1 MKNLKPLFAA
11 ALLLV
16 GAPALAVDTPH
27 DGSVSSSVT
36 ECQSC
41 HRLHGGGG
49 TLTQFP
55 SNNDACLTC
64 HDSLVPIPN
73 ANHLFTPAW
82 SAAGREGTPGTGGD
96 QHRWSGS
103 PTGLGAQLPLDA
115 GMAGY
120 LAADP
125 NLQCAVCHDTHGKK
139 DALGMPT
146 QQTFA
151 PNSPHASYRF
161 GVAMPPNGGGG
172 GRMKLVTVTDG
183 GYPPLQAAYA
193 IRIKAGNTLEI
204 SHDYKKLGAAATW
217 VSTIPFTV
225 GDTSANDVGLD
236 DPSVMVRFTAAPAV
250 GNVWEFYVSYPFL
263 RAPNDLDQM
272 CLDCHR
278 DRDMNHLC
286 VEGGAGCTAGT
297 GKVFSHPVKEALNA
311 NAQGYDVAAPLDADG
326 SVTSSTTDGLDA
338 SAAVVPNPSNDLKLV
353 GGQVGCTTCHAP
365 HNADSN
371 SLSVDVR

>member
-1 MKNLKPLFAA
+1 MKNFKPLFAA
-11 ALLLV
+11 ALVLV
-16 GAPALAVDTPH
+16 AAPALAVDTPH
-27 DGSVSSSVT
+27 DGTVSSSVT

-64 HDSLVPIPN
+64 HDSLVPVPN
-73 ANHLFTPAW
+73 GNHLFTPAW
-82 SAAGREGTPGTGGD
+82 STAGREATPSTGGD

-103 PTGLGAQLPLDA
+103 PTGLGAQVPLNGDMAVYLPGGA
-115 GMAGY
+115 TM
-120 LAADP
+120 
-125 NLQCAVCHDTHGKK
+125 QCAVCHDTHGKR
-139 DALGMPT
+139 DAFGVPIQETL
-146 QQTFA
+146 A

-161 GVAMPPNGGGG
+161 DVAMPPNSGGA
-172 GRMKLVTVTDG
+172 GRMKLMTVTDG
-183 GYPPLQAAYA
+183 GFQPVPAAYA
-193 IRIKAGNTLEI
+193 IRIRAGGTTFEI
-204 SHDYKKLGAAATW
+204 SHDYKKLGASATW
-217 VSTIPFTV
+217 VASIPFTV
-225 GDTSANDVGLD
+225 GTDVGLD
-236 DPSVMVRFTAAPAV
+236 DPSVLVRFTVAPAA
-250 GNVWEFYVSYPFL
+250 GDIWEFYVSYPFL

-286 VEGGAGCTAGT
+286 VEGTGAGCAAGA

-311 NAQGYDVAAPLDADG
+311 NAQGYDLAAPLDADG

-338 SAAVVPNPSNDLKLV
+338 SAAVVPNPGNDMKLV
-353 GGQVGCTTCHAP
+353 GGQVRCTTCHAP